1 MLELAA
7 LASNPA
13 NKDDAIDRSV
23 YQAYAKMVGLG
34 ADVDT
39 AATRLA
45 AAWKT
50 DRFFDSN
57 PVTER
62 TVADVSQV
70 GDSSTLTLTQSQP

>member
-1 MLELAA
+1 
-7 LASNPA
+7 
-13 NKDDAIDRSV
+13 
-23 YQAYAKMVGLG
+23 MVGLG

-45 AAWKT
+45 AKWKT
-50 DRFFDSN
+50 DKFFDSN